1 VSEEEVEKGEE
12 AQQLD
17 LLSELLPD
25 VISAF
30 KRLDDDGRRNLFRAI
45 GSVFGFDS
53 EVSSSSSTRIPAE
66 TAPGRFSK
74 DHPVSPKEFLLQK
87 QPRSDVER
95 VACLAYYLTHY
106 RDQPHFKTLEIS
118 KLNTEAAQIK
128 FSNPI
133 FTVNNAA
140 TMGYLAQ
147 ASRGNKQISAAGELF
162 VAALPDREAA
172 QAAMANARPK
182 RKSKRPTP
190 EPRSMRKSKRPMPEE
205 S

>member
-1 VSEEEVEKGEE
+1 MSEEEVKKSES

-17 LLSELLPD
+17 LLSEVLPV
-25 VISAF
+25 VISEF
-30 KRLDDDGRRNLFRAI
+30 RKLDEEGRLKLFRTI
-45 GSVFGFDS
+45 GTFFGFDS
-53 EVSSSSSTRIPAE
+53 EVSSSSATRSPEE
-66 TAPGRFSK
+66 TGPGRFSK

-106 RDQPHFKTLEIS
+106 RDQPHFRTLDIS

-128 FSNPI
+128 FSNPVLS
-133 FTVNNAA
+133 VNNAA
-140 TMGYLAQ
+140 TLGYLAQ
-147 ASRGNKQISAAGELF
+147 ASKGNKQISAPGEMF
-162 VAALPDREAA
+162 VAALPDRDAA

-182 RKSKRPTP
+182 RKSKRQTP
-190 EPRSMRKSKRPMPEE
+190 EPAPEA